1 VTDLPGFHAQD
12 SGGSRESEVD
22 LDAFDL
28 GAHYRGSRERLTS
41 LVLELIAES
50 GDMKA
55 IPVPACPS
63 WSVHDVLAH
72 LTAVVEDVMAGR
84 IKGPPS
90 SEETSAQ
97 VERRR
102 EVPTAEMLEEWTEIA
117 PGFETALQSV
127 RVWPGFLDVLSHEH
141 DIRGAVDRPA
151 GRDEIDV
158 IASAEWLLSF
168 WNPPVPLVVRTG
180 RIERVLGDSGGD
192 SFAGVDLTLSTTP
205 FEVFRFRLGRRSPA
219 QLRAM
224 SWTGDPAPVLDH
236 MVIFGPEPYD
246 VVE

>member
-1 VTDLPGFHAQD
+1 VTGLPDSHAEEPGD
-12 SGGSRESEVD
+12 SGVD

-28 GAHYRGSRERLTS
+28 GTHYRGSRERITS
-41 LVLELIAES
+41 LVIGLIAES
-50 GDMKA
+50 RDMKA
-55 IPVPACPS
+55 IPVPACPL

-102 EVPTAEMLEEWTEIA
+102 AMPTAEMLEEWTEIA

-141 DIRGAVDRPA
+141 DIRGAVDRPD
-151 GRDEIDV
+151 GRNNIDV
-158 IASAEWLLSF
+158 IASADWLLSF

-180 RIERVLGDSGGD
+180 HIGRVFGDSGGD
-192 SFAGVDLTLSTTP
+192 TCAGADLTLETTP

-224 SWTGDPAPVLDH
+224 SWTGDPSPVLDH

-246 VVE
+246 VIE

>member
-1 VTDLPGFHAQD
+1 
-12 SGGSRESEVD
+12 
-22 LDAFDL
+22 
-28 GAHYRGSRERLTS
+28 
-41 LVLELIAES
+41 
-50 GDMKA
+50 
-55 IPVPACPS
+55 VPACPW

-72 LTAVVEDVMAGR
+72 LTAVVEDAMAGR

-90 SEETSAQ
+90 NEETSAQ

-102 EVPTAEMLEEWTEIA
+102 RMSTSEMLEEWTVIA

-127 RVWPGFLDVLSHEH
+127 RVWPGFLDVLAHEH

-151 GRDEIDV
+151 GRDGIDV

-180 RIERVLGDSGGD
+180 RTERVLGNSGGD
-192 SFAGVDLTLSTTP
+192 RLAGADLVLATTA

-224 SWTGDPAPVLDH
+224 AWTGDPAPVLDH